1 MQKYIFTL
9 IFLGF
14 IFDLSAQVNAGE
26 DITVSEGLPVELQ
39 GIYLGYFGKGVT
51 AQDDYFVGPFDI
63 GFEFTFYNNTFEQFA
78 VGPNGI
84 LSFDVPDILGFS
96 YWDPVSV
103 PTNIFKNSILGPYQ
117 DLFSR
122 PTNKHSNY
130 IYYKSV
136 GIAPNR
142 KLIVGWCEAPM
153 FSCTSQASTFQIVLN
168 ENGDIQ
174 NHLIEKPACNANLGN
189 RATQGV
195 NRDDDTGIPVQGR
208 NNTSWTASL
217 ESWEFTPLGSEDYE
231 IQQID
236 FDPEIIVPTHKLS
249 WAWYKNTYPDGE
261 VLSNNK
267 SLVVY
272 PKETTKYI
280 VEISLCGGIKYTD
293 EIEIKTIPVA
303 NAFNP
308 ESPVEMNR
316 TFKVFANPLENLGLY
331 SLTIYDRWGKEVFTS
346 DDISYGWDGT
356 DNGKTCNAGVYVW
369 IIRYDGENG
378 LVSNKGTVTLVR

>member
-1 MQKYIFTL
+1 MKKYFFILL
-9 IFLGF
+9 ILGSS
-14 IFDLSAQVNAGE
+14 LSSYSQVNAGE
-26 DITVSEGLPVELQ
+26 DITVSEGLPVELH
-39 GIYLGYFGKGVT
+39 GIYTGYFGAGIT

-63 GFEFTFYNNTFEQFA
+63 GFDFTFYNNTFEQFA

-96 YWDPVSV
+96 YWDPVSI
-103 PTNIFKNSILGPYQ
+103 PTNIFRNSILGPYQ

-122 PTNKHSNY
+122 PTSKHSNY

-153 FSCTSQASTFQIVLN
+153 FSCSGLASTFQIVLN
-168 ENGDIQ
+168 ENGLVQ
-174 NHLIEKPACNANLGN
+174 NHLIEKPACEANLGN
-189 RATQGV
+189 RATHGV
-195 NRDDDTGIPVQGR
+195 NRDDDTGTPVQGR
-208 NNTSWTASL
+208 NNTSWTATH

-236 FDPEIIVPTHKLS
+236 FDPEIIVPSGKLS
-249 WAWYKNTYPDGE
+249 WAWYKNSYPDGE
-261 VLSNNK
+261 VISNNR

-272 PKETTKYI
+272 PIETTKYI

-308 ESPVEMNR
+308 ESTVEINR
-316 TFKVFANPLENLGLY
+316 VFSIFANPQENLSLY
-331 SLTIYDRWGKEVFTS
+331 SLLIYDRWGKEIFS
-346 DDISYGWDGT
+346 SNDISNGWDGT
-356 DNGKTCNAGVYVW
+356 DNGKPCNAGVYVW

-378 LVSNKGTVTLVR
+378 LVSNKGTVTLVK